1 MRKKVLIIEDDA
13 KIVNLLNQYLSGFGY
28 QVIFSLEPLAGLEM
42 IFLDKPDLV
51 ILDIMLPN
59 IDGFE
64 TLRRIRQKSRVPV
77 IMLTARGEVN
87 DRIVGLELGADDYLP
102 KPFEPRELVARMET
116 ILRRVNEVERTPVIK
131 AGLLE
136 IDTERYVVTA
146 LGDPVELT
154 TREFELLVLFARNKG
169 RVMSRDQI
177 MEGLSGLD
185 WKAFD
190 RSIDVSI
197 SRLRK
202 KLKHALK
209 GSSYI
214 KTVWGAGYKFIADA

>member
-1 MRKKVLIIEDDA
+1 MSKKVLIIEDDA

-28 QVIFSLEPLAGLEM
+28 KVIFSLEPLSGIEM
-42 IFLDKPDLV
+42 VFADKPDLV

-64 TLRRIRQKSRVPV
+64 TCRRIRKRSRVPI
-77 IMLTARGEVN
+77 IMLTARGDVN

-116 ILRRVNEVERTPVIK
+116 ILRRVNEVDRVPVIK
-131 AGLLE
+131 IGQLE
-136 IDTERYVVTA
+136 IDTDRYIASIEGQQV
-146 LGDPVELT
+146 DLT
-154 TREFELLVLFARNKG
+154 TKEFELLVLFAKNKG
-169 RVMSRDQI
+169 RVLSRDQI
-177 MEGLSGLD
+177 MEGLSGMD
-185 WKAFD
+185 WEAFD

-202 KLKHALK
+202 KLKNADNDAT
-209 GSSYI
+209 YI
-214 KTVWGAGYKFIADA
+214 KTVWGAGYKFIGNG

>member
-42 IFLDKPDLV
+42 IFSDKPDLV

-77 IMLTARGEVN
+77 IMLTARGDVN

-131 AGLLE
+131 TGLLE
-136 IDTERYVVTA
+136 IDTDRYVVTVQ
-146 LGDPVELT
+146 GNPIDLT
-154 TREFELLVLFARNKG
+154 TKEFELLVLFAKNNG

-190 RSIDVSI
+190 RSIDVLI

-202 KLKHALK
+202 KLSKALN
-209 GSSYI
+209 SASYI
-214 KTVWGAGYKFIADA
+214 KTVWGAGYKFIADD